1 MNIKQ
6 ALTSYNEYINNIEY
20 VTYNNIDNIITKDIE
35 EKYNKIIE
43 EIK

>member
-20 VTYNNIDNIITKDIE
+20 TTYNIDNIITNEIE
-35 EKYNKIIE
+35 EKYNKIME